1 LPVALVD
8 FTADYD
14 GGTVEI
20 RKGTTRVSD
29 DHELFKRFPARFAPD
44 GSGYTRSSGRTRSRE
59 DISMNEQ
66 DMLELDRRERG
77 GEELEPGEV
86 RQLREWRNECER
98 EERREWLRE
107 RASSGHTEAGASFRG
122 DDRRRNHNV
131 PQHVAEA
138 HDRGMHA
145 IERYSAVDVLSPRAA
160 DRLDEVIRNRDPL
173 GFGARYLAAVADL
186 DYNSAFGKVLADP
199 THGSLRFSPKEREAF
214 DRVNGVLHER
224 SMVEGTGS
232 SGGFAVPF
240 ALDPSIIMTSSG
252 ALNPIR
258 RLARVE
264 TITTDIW
271 KGVASDGVV
280 ASYGAEASAVTDAS
294 PTLVQPSID
303 TQRMTIFVPFS
314 IELGQDW
321 GTLQQELLRLITDA
335 KDVLEASKFL
345 LGTGTNEPGGILNIG
360 GTGGLTTT
368 QRVQTAGA
376 GAFVLADVY
385 TFKQAV
391 PARFIPS
398 ASWTWH
404 PNRLDAIYRFVAAG
418 STTEPQ
424 IMPDGRGGPLLGR
437 PVYEWSTM
445 ATALTSGSK
454 VGIYGDFNT
463 GYRIIDRLGM
473 TVELIPHLFGAA
485 QGNLPTG
492 QRGLFAIARNSGG
505 VVAPNAL
512 RYLETL

>member
-1 LPVALVD
+1 MN
-8 FTADYD
+8 
-14 GGTVEI
+14 
-20 RKGTTRVSD
+20 RS
-29 DHELFKRFPARFAPD
+29 EL
-44 GSGYTRSSGRTRSRE
+44 
-59 DISMNEQ
+59 
-66 DMLELDRRERG
+66 LELDRRQRS

-86 RQLREWRNECER
+86 RQLREWRNANEGILDR
-98 EERREWLRE
+98 LR
-107 RASSGHTEAGASFRG
+107 SGHTEAGAEFRRE
-122 DDRRRNHNV
+122 DARRNHNV
-131 PQHVAEA
+131 PDHVADA
-138 HDRGMHA
+138 HDRGMNA
-145 IERYSAVDVLSPRAA
+145 IEAYSRVDVLSPEAA
-160 DRLDEVIRNRDPL
+160 DRLDELVRDRDPL
-173 GFGARYLAAVADL
+173 GIGSRYLAAVGDL
-186 DYNSAFGKVLADP
+186 DYKNAFGKILADP
-199 THGSLRFSPKEREAF
+199 THGHLRFSARERDAF
-214 DRVNGVLHER
+214 DRVNQVLLER
-224 SMVEGTGS
+224 SLVEGTGS
-232 SGGFAVPF
+232 AGGFAVPF
-240 ALDPSIIMTSSG
+240 ALDPSIILTSNG

-258 RLARVE
+258 QLARVE
-264 TITTDIW
+264 TISTDIW

-321 GTLQQELLRLITDA
+321 GTLQQELLRLMVDA
-335 KDVLEASKFL
+335 KDVLEATKFL
-345 LGTGTNEPGGILNIG
+345 SGTGTNEPGGILNIG

-385 TFKQAV
+385 TFKQAL
-391 PARFIPS
+391 PARFISS
-398 ASWTWH
+398 AAWTWH

-437 PVYEWSTM
+437 PVSEWSTM
-445 ATALTSGSK
+445 ATVLTTGTK
-454 VGIYGDFNT
+454 IGLYGDFKT
-463 GYRIIDRLGM
+463 GYRIIDRIGM
-473 TVELIPHLFGAA
+473 QVELIPHLFGAA